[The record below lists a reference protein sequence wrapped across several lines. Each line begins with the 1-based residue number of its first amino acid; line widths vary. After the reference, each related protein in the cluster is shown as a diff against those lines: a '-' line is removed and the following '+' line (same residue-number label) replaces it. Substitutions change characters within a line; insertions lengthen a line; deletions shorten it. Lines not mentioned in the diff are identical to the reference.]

1 MPQAKLRSTR
11 DPRVDLSSS
20 NPQARSCEIFYSKT
34 KMRYKEFDVVHDRG
48 NQHTKSSIEGSWEK
62 SILVAK
68 PHHAV
73 KQRKDH
79 ITGKQQENQCL
90 ISTYD
95 LDLNMHLIKDCSDTT
110 VGKRSRKQKNSCLR
124 SKNPRSS
131 KKIACKV

>member
-1 MPQAKLRSTR
+1 MRS
-11 DPRVDLSSS
+11 
-20 NPQARSCEIFYSKT
+20 
-34 KMRYKEFDVVHDRG
+34 KEFDVVHDRG
-48 NQHTKSSIEGSWEK
+48 NQHTKSSIEGSWDK

-95 LDLNMHLIKDCSDTT
+95 LDLNMHLLIDRSDTT
-110 VGKRSRKQKNSCLR
+110 VGERGRKQKFSAYVTITQDHL
-124 SKNPRSS
+124 
-131 KKIACKV
+131 

>member
-1 MPQAKLRSTR
+1 MRS
-11 DPRVDLSSS
+11 
-20 NPQARSCEIFYSKT
+20 
-34 KMRYKEFDVVHDRG
+34 KEFDIVHDRG

-95 LDLNMHLIKDCSDTT
+95 LDLNMHVINLALIPLLGNVVENKKNRAYKS
-110 VGKRSRKQKNSCLR
+110 RSQDH
-124 SKNPRSS
+124 PR
-131 KKIACKV
+131 KIAYKV

>member
-1 MPQAKLRSTR
+1 MRS
-11 DPRVDLSSS
+11 
-20 NPQARSCEIFYSKT
+20 
-34 KMRYKEFDVVHDRG
+34 KEFDVVHDRG

-95 LDLNMHLIKDCSDTT
+95 LDLNMHLLIDRSDTT
-110 VGKRSRKQKNSCLR
+110 VGERSRKQKFSCLR
-124 SKNPRSS
+124 IKIPRSS
-131 KKIACKV
+131 KKDCIQGLGYPHQRCSGRVELVKTVGADPRS

>member
-1 MPQAKLRSTR
+1 MRS
-11 DPRVDLSSS
+11 
-20 NPQARSCEIFYSKT
+20 
-34 KMRYKEFDVVHDRG
+34 KEFDVVHDRG
-48 NQHTKSSIEGSWEK
+48 NQHTMRSIEGSWDK

-68 PHHAV
+68 PHHAI

-95 LDLNMHLIKDCSDTT
+95 LALNMHLIKDRSETA

-124 SKNPRSS
+124 IKIPTSS
-131 KKIACKV
+131 NRDRIQGLVHCSPTVAAEVELVKTVGADPCS